1 MAEMKRTKVCK
12 VSKMHGQAY
21 KYYPWCV
28 EVPGGVVHRF
38 KAEDDARKFAKRI
51 EEKERDG

>member
-1 MAEMKRTKVCK
+1 VAEMKRTKVCK

-38 KAEDDARKFAKRI
+38 KAEDDARRFAAERA
-51 EEKERDG
+51 EENSDG